1 MTSQTQ
7 SNIQVIQ
14 LLLLLFG
21 PVFDVAPSRE
31 ENNTRLGNTFFITS
45 MYLGTDHNAQEG
57 PKRIYLLVDVMKETL
72 PLHEHD
78 HLE

>member
-14 LLLLLFG
+14 LLLLLFC

-31 ENNTRLGNTFFITS
+31 ENNTRLGEK
-45 MYLGTDHNAQEG
+45 Y
-57 PKRIYLLVDVMKETL
+57 DVMEAPEKLDCGGINVSSKSNVMNIIKPDKKLQL
-72 PLHEHD
+72 PRI
-78 HLE
+78 